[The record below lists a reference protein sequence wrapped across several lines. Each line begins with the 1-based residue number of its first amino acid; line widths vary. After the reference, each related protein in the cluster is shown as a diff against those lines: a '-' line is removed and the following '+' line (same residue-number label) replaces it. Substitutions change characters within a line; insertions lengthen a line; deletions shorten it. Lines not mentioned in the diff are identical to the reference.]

1 MKYSL
6 HGPFEL
12 PENAKK
18 KVDLGA
24 AYIEGFW
31 KAANKSE
38 KEQLSEATGL
48 FFFMFRAGRGIK
60 PWYVGRAEKGT
71 FAAEVFT
78 EERKASYLKISR
90 SRDRGTPLLVFIA
103 KRNEDGSF
111 AKVNKNRSEDM
122 TFVESYLLGLA
133 MDKNADLLNF
143 KENPM
148 LSQLEV
154 SGLINTAKGK
164 PSTAVQ
170 ELKKALR

>member
-1 MKYSL
+1 MKYTL

-18 KVDLGA
+18 KVDLSPA
-24 AYIEGFW
+24 QIVAFW

-38 KEQLSEATGL
+38 REMLSDATGL

-60 PWYVGRAEKGT
+60 PWYIGRAEKGSFEEET
-71 FAAEVFT
+71 FT
-78 EERKASYLKISR
+78 EERKAAYLKIAR

-103 KRNEDGSF
+103 RRNEDGTF
-111 AKVNKNRSEDM
+111 TQPGKVKHDDM
-122 TFVESYLLGLA
+122 TFVESYLIGLA
-133 MDKNADLLNF
+133 MDKNADLLNV

-148 LSQLEV
+148 LQQLEV
-154 SGLINTAKGK
+154 SGLINTTKGK
-164 PSTAVQ
+164 PSIAVQ